1 MRRKSEWLQL
11 NQTKK
16 LDDIHEMLSQLQLR
30 ILTKKQTPSEQ
41 PVHMID
47 IEAIE
52 SQLSAVSLA
61 RGDIEKQQRI
71 LGGLCFDSRTA
82 RHDRIIQAH
91 KDTFSWILE
100 EHGPGDDKFVK
111 WLRHGGGVFWISG
124 KPGSGKSTLMK
135 LVASHIQTE
144 RTLSA
149 SSYPKPV
156 YVSHYFWSAGTA
168 MQKSRQGL
176 LQTLLHDIFRQF
188 PELIET
194 SCKQRWTVNDPSEE
208 TKSWGLSELHT
219 TLKAA
224 TSQPTFSADFC
235 FFIDGLDEYQGEHG
249 FEHLELCEDLLNL
262 SKSPHIKL
270 CVSSRP
276 WNVFEDAFG
285 HEPTLK
291 LSIHE
296 LTNGDIRRFAEFR
309 LHQHPRWKIF
319 ASEVNTAGKLVE
331 GITERAQGVFL
342 WAFLVPNSLEMG

>member
-156 YVSHYFWSAGTA
+156 YVVSHYFWSVGTA

-176 LQTLLHDIFRQF
+176 L
-188 PELIET
+188 
-194 SCKQRWTVNDPSEE
+194 
-208 TKSWGLSELHT
+208 
-219 TLKAA
+219 
-224 TSQPTFSADFC
+224 
-235 FFIDGLDEYQGEHG
+235 
-249 FEHLELCEDLLNL
+249 
-262 SKSPHIKL
+262 
-270 CVSSRP
+270 
-276 WNVFEDAFG
+276 
-285 HEPTLK
+285 
-291 LSIHE
+291 
-296 LTNGDIRRFAEFR
+296 
-309 LHQHPRWKIF
+309 
-319 ASEVNTAGKLVE
+319 
-331 GITERAQGVFL
+331 
-342 WAFLVPNSLEMG
+342 